1 MHSEMVDSPNLFNL
15 SVAWIGIFLGLAS
28 GSLLGLFFHR
38 EEWLEGYGSWR
49 RRLLRLGHIS
59 FFGIAFLNLA
69 FVFSA
74 SRLKPETSLWIP
86 AICFAVAEFTM
97 PSICFA
103 SAFWKPARVLFPIPV
118 ICLLVGAI
126 AFLGKGFFL

>member
-1 MHSEMVDSPNLFNL
+1 MINYSESFNL
-15 SVAWIGIFLGLAS
+15 SVAWIGIFFGLVS
-28 GSLLGLFFHR
+28 GSLLGLFFQR

-74 SRLKPETSLWIP
+74 SRLKLEEPLWIP
-86 AICFAVAEFTM
+86 AICFAIAEFTM
-97 PSICFA
+97 PSVCFA
-103 SAFWKPARVLFPIPV
+103 SAFYKPARVLFPIPV
-118 ICLLVGAI
+118 ISLLVGTFI
-126 AFLGKGFFL
+126 FLNQGVFR

>member
-1 MHSEMVDSPNLFNL
+1 MYGEMVHSPDLFNL
-15 SVAWIGIFLGLAS
+15 SVAWIGILFGLAS

-69 FVFSA
+69 FVFST
-74 SRLKPETSLWIP
+74 SRLKPETPLWIP
-86 AICFAVAEFTM
+86 AICFALAEFTM

-118 ICLLVGAI
+118 ISLLVGTLA
-126 AFLGKGFFL
+126 LVREGFFL

>member
-1 MHSEMVDSPNLFNL
+1 MVDVPSSFNL
-15 SVAWIGIFLGLAS
+15 SVAWIGIFLGLVS
-28 GSLLGLFFHR
+28 GSFLGLFFQR
-38 EEWLEGYGSWR
+38 EEWLEGYSSWQ

-69 FVFSA
+69 FVFSL
-74 SRLKPETSLWIP
+74 SRLKFDQIDNLWIP
-86 AICFAVAEFTM
+86 AICFALAEFTM

-118 ICLLVGAI
+118 ICLLVGTLS
-126 AFLGKGFFL
+126 FVSQGVF